1 MVEWLAPPGNTLRD
15 HSVRY
20 GNGFAWQVALAR
32 PTLKTLATMP
42 LPLAAATWWWKQ
54 FLYDGYTVTHTN
66 LVLYRLNEEGDLMW
80 RKGYTLDNYKVMN
93 EFKVVEKPNGGFL
106 VAGKLSYGGV
116 GVPRRCILLDFD
128 ANGDTLS
135 TRKWTFADMATD
147 DFKLIKSPFDESYFI
162 SYQRNYSGTYL
173 TDIVKLDYDLD
184 TISIFV
190 LPNYNFVPKPFGFIY
205 RGGRFDNVYYYYAI
219 NFQGE
224 VIDSFPDPHGVYNP
238 STHNPY
244 AIQSLRNG
252 RNVFFRTVTTSPRV
266 FQMATTTDDGEVL
279 NVNPD
284 CFNGDDIWWYNDAGG
299 WNYSPHEFSDRS
311 ICMPY
316 NFYFDWNDNY
326 SIGLVKINS
335 QGQLLGDTA
344 MSRSAGSMM
353 LVKVLE
359 GADGRPV
366 VFGTGENGPLG
377 GPLTGDDIFIAKI
390 ESWNPVGVP
399 KVNPTDTQ
407 PLRIYP
413 NPIGH
418 TVTVELP
425 QGIAGKLTV
434 TTLTGTVV
442 LSHRV
447 GNSHSFSLNTAG
459 WPRGQ
464 LLVSLHTPGGVY
476 TTKLIKNL

>member
-1 MVEWLAPPGNTLRD
+1 
-15 HSVRY
+15 
-20 GNGFAWQVALAR
+20 
-32 PTLKTLATMP
+32 
-42 LPLAAATWWWKQ
+42 
-54 FLYDGYTVTHTN
+54 
-66 LVLYRLNEEGDLMW
+66 
-80 RKGYTLDNYKVMN
+80 
-93 EFKVVEKPNGGFL
+93 
-106 VAGKLSYGGV
+106 
-116 GVPRRCILLDFD
+116 
-128 ANGDTLS
+128 
-135 TRKWTFADMATD
+135 
-147 DFKLIKSPFDESYFI
+147 
-162 SYQRNYSGTYL
+162 
-173 TDIVKLDYDLD
+173 
-184 TISIFV
+184 
-190 LPNYNFVPKPFGFIY
+190 
-205 RGGRFDNVYYYYAI
+205 
-219 NFQGE
+219 
-224 VIDSFPDPHGVYNP
+224 
-238 STHNPY
+238 
-244 AIQSLRNG
+244 
-252 RNVFFRTVTTSPRV
+252 
-266 FQMATTTDDGEVL
+266 MATTTDDGEVL